1 VAGPGCRRCARPRA
15 ARPVVGAGGRVRGQS
30 SRDAQF
36 TAFVTES
43 YSALLRSACLITGD
57 WHSAE
62 DLLQTVLTR
71 LYVRW
76 GRAQGWDSPRGY
88 ARRVLVNQYLNSPH
102 LTSRRRRWNHEASH
116 DHDHLPEEP
125 AAGRDGGDA
134 IVARRVLGDALRALP
149 DEFRVVLVL
158 RFFEDLS
165 IEEVAALLDCP
176 VGTVKSRTSR
186 ALAQLRAGGALA
198 DFDTNGAA

>member
-1 VAGPGCRRCARPRA
+1 M
-15 ARPVVGAGGRVRGQS
+15 RGQS
-30 SRDAQF
+30 SRDTQF

-76 GRAQGWDSPRGY
+76 GRAQEWNSPCNY
-88 ARRVLVNQYLNSPH
+88 ARQALVNQY
-102 LTSRRRRWNHEASH
+102 LTSRRRRWNHEVSH
-116 DHDHLPEEP
+116 DRLPEESGE
-125 AAGRDGGDA
+125 GRDGGDA

-149 DEFRVVLVL
+149 DGYRVVLVL

-165 IEEVAALLDCP
+165 VEEVAALLDWP

-186 ALAQLRAGGALA
+186 ALAQLRASGALA
-198 DFDTNGAA
+198 DFDANGAT